1 MCLLTLTAATNANFL
16 DLFNAFLTRASQ
28 HWSHAKQFLQT
39 AKSQD
44 NDMYVEMYNRIAKI
58 AHYSIF

>member
-1 MCLLTLTAATNANFL
+1 MQISSTYWN
-16 DLFNAFLTRASQ
+16 LFNAFLTRASQ
-28 HWSHAKQFLQT
+28 QWSDAKQFWQT

-58 AHYSIF
+58 AHYGIF